1 MLAHNT
7 DDAALLRLVGH
18 GAICKANVDLCDIS
32 RTGIDTTHNTLGL
45 LSVLNCRSQAGEK
58 SYLVVTF
65 EEDRD
70 QTKGLNHQVE
80 RSRRQPL
87 PEGSKPHS
95 DRRRCVALYSGVWGN
110 DSGYIEAMHLAEL
123 CANQEIMVP
132 DEYPNSP
139 LHLCDYPISRSIF
152 HWSRSLWLTTEHLP
166 GLGII
171 MSSDMPRYLPH
182 KVLMAIGIVGRSYEP
197 STALR
202 STMAT
207 TS

>member
-1 MLAHNT
+1 MDSPDVRCEYLET
-7 DDAALLRLVGH
+7 KLIVPVSQGSCPQAA
-18 GAICKANVDLCDIS
+18 
-32 RTGIDTTHNTLGL
+32 IDESSGP
-45 LSVLNCRSQAGEK
+45 QK
-58 SYLVVTF
+58 
-65 EEDRD
+65 
-70 QTKGLNHQVE
+70 
-80 RSRRQPL
+80 PL